1 MFKTLESSDKS
12 RRVIETFKSFL
23 STNNDSGSGVYA
35 IKARSGSYH
44 NYVSSSDEITT
55 ITSGSISTNFF
66 GLPTWN
72 LINTK
77 YYKFFSLNTPK
88 TAYFPFGIE
97 NYSQQ
102 SRSLYLSSSVF
113 SITRDLYGEEIKP
126 GSVKLSD
133 TSNGQTWDIRDDG
146 DGNLFD
152 FAHSAS
158 FAAHKS
164 SSFDMNQGIDAQG
177 SGSVIGN
184 VFYKEGLMVVN
195 QQGSY
200 KDVGFGTGYTLEH
213 QATHKIQEYEYVL
226 RAPAGEF
233 NMSSNI
239 STTKDRAGLTRVP
252 EPGSVG
258 EDRSWVYNLF
268 PAGDQPTLSGTGS
281 FATKYT
287 PASHSINEITGSTWY
302 PYVTQIGL
310 YDDEGD
316 LIAVAKPGQPVK
328 LSSTLSTTFVVRF
341 DT

>member
-12 RRVIETFKSFL
+12 RRVIETFKSF
-23 STNNDSGSGVYA
+23 SFTNNDSGSGIYS
-35 IKARSGSYH
+35 IKARSGSFK

-55 ITSGSISTNFF
+55 ITTGSISTKFY

-72 LINTK
+72 LLNTR
-77 YYKFFSLNTPK
+77 YYKFFNLNTPK

-97 NYSQQ
+97 KYSQQ
-102 SRSLYLSSSVF
+102 SRSLHLSSSVF
-113 SITRDLYGEEIKP
+113 SITRDLYGERIKP

-152 FAHSAS
+152 YAHSAS

-164 SSFDMNQGIDAQG
+164 SSFSMSQGIDANG

-184 VFYKEGLMVVN
+184 VFYSDGLIVVN
-195 QQGSY
+195 QKGSY
-200 KDVGFGTGYTLEH
+200 KDVGFGTGYTLRH
-213 QATHKIQEYEYVL
+213 QATHRINEYEYVL

-239 STTKDRAGLTRVP
+239 STTKARAGLIRVP
-252 EPGSVG
+252 ATSTNDT
-258 EDRSWVYNLF
+258 DRSWVYRLF
-268 PAGDQPTLSGTGS
+268 PPGDRPSGEGTGS
-281 FATKYT
+281 FSSNYT

-310 YDDEGD
+310 YDEEGD
-316 LIAVAKPGQPVK
+316 LIAIAKPGQPVK
-328 LSSTLSTTFVVRF
+328 LSKTLSTTFVVRF
-341 DT
+341 DI